1 MRPLSQPSAKFIGV
15 GISAPRGAMDKI
27 LGSLLL
33 VGFALPWYFTQ
44 MATGSVPAGF
54 SAGLGGLVLTLVILL
69 WLRVQWDRY
78 QAGSHR
84 RRDLKYLT
92 SGMAAID
99 QMSGVEFEE
108 FVAAQLRTA
117 GWRVTHTASTGDYGV
132 DLIAKKDGTRAA
144 VQCKR
149 QAKAVGVAAIQQVVS
164 GALHHGCNQTV
175 VVTNQAFTKAA
186 RQLATTH
193 RCRLVGREQLHIWA
207 AAAPSADRESTHA
220 KQQRA
225 HRS

>member
-1 MRPLSQPSAKFIGV
+1 
-15 GISAPRGAMDKI
+15 MDKI

-44 MATGSVPAGF
+44 KATGSVPAGF
-54 SAGLGGLVLTLVILL
+54 SAGLGGLGLTVTILL
-69 WLRVQWDRY
+69 WLRVQRDRY
-78 QAGSHR
+78 QADSQR
-84 RRDLKYLT
+84 RRDLKYVT
-92 SGMAAID
+92 SDMEAID

-108 FVAAQLRTA
+108 FVAAQLRTR
-117 GWRVTHTASTGDYGV
+117 GWSVIRTPSTGDYGV
-132 DLIAKKDGTRAA
+132 DLIAKKHSTCMA

-149 QAKAVGVAAIQQVVS
+149 LARAVGVAAVQQVVS
-164 GALHHGCNQTV
+164 GARHHGCNQAV

-207 AAAPSADRESTHA
+207 AAAPGTGRESTHA
-220 KQQRA
+220 KRQRVLPELEA
-225 HRS
+225 